1 MLVHY
6 VFFSELN
13 LAKKH
18 GIAVIVTCDY
28 KDNCKIKTLGSTNE
42 DAVELTDTF
51 MMLNYHIIPLKNEQ
65 VTESA
70 VLGIVKQLSEY
81 LKNYDG
87 ATDNGKDATEITI
100 AKAIVFAFSG
110 HGIKDNVVLANN
122 GDLIFLRDVVQPL
135 VDRDI
140 IGHNSD
146 KIPKLFFIDACRTE
160 STFELP
166 EAKGD
171 CDVND
176 IRGNFNIEF
185 ATIYDHRAYTD
196 SWIFVLA
203 CELRRTDDTY
213 QNVLAEAKKKTNER
227 YKLQQAQTQGQLTT
241 GRFKLYYKRY
251 GTS

>member
-1 MLVHY
+1 M
-6 VFFSELN
+6 
-13 LAKKH
+13 AKKH

-28 KDNCKIKTLGSTNE
+28 KDNGDVDTLETTNA
-42 DAVELTDTF
+42 DAAELTDTF
-51 MMLNYHIIPLKNEQ
+51 NLLNYDIIRLKNEQ

-70 VLGIVKQLSEY
+70 VLAIVEQLSEY

-87 ATDNGKDATEITI
+87 ATDNGKDTAEIMV

-110 HGIKDNVVLANN
+110 HGINDNVVLANN
-122 GDLIFLRDVVQPL
+122 GEPIFLRDVVQPL
-135 VDRDI
+135 VDPST
-140 IGHNSD
+140 IGYHSD
-146 KIPKLFFIDACRTE
+146 KLPKLFFIDACRGK
-160 STFELP
+160 STLKVP

-176 IRGNFNIEF
+176 IQGNFSIEF

-203 CELRRTDDTY
+203 CELRRNDDTY
-213 QNVLAEAKKKTNER
+213 QNVLDKAKKRTNER

-241 GRFKLYYKRY
+241 GPFKLYHKTY

>member
-1 MLVHY
+1 MA
-6 VFFSELN
+6 E
-13 LAKKH
+13 KH

-28 KDNCKIKTLGSTNE
+28 KDNRDIDTLETTNA

-51 MMLNYHIIPLKNEQ
+51 DKLNYNIIPLKNEQ

-70 VLGIVKQLSEY
+70 VLAIVEQLSEY
-81 LKNYDG
+81 LKDYDG
-87 ATDNGKDATEITI
+87 ATDNGKDATDITI

-135 VDRDI
+135 VDPDI
-140 IGHNSD
+140 IGEHCD
-146 KIPKLFFIDACRTE
+146 EIPKLFFIDACRGK
-160 STFELP
+160 STFKVP

-171 CDVND
+171 SDVND

-203 CELRRTDDTY
+203 CELRRNDDTY
-213 QNVLAEAKKKTNER
+213 QNVLAEAKKKTNKR

-251 GTS
+251 GTCTS